1 MIELRY
7 ILVAVA
13 CVLIL
18 LISLITMKYR
28 KLLRAKG
35 VEMNKEE
42 VVGRLFLRKIRKLG
56 ESTDKEEPGEL
67 FKRLNKIMRDFFGEL
82 YEISYEFAYV
92 ELNEELIKKGV
103 EEETRDT
110 IIDYTMQMAQSE
122 YSSHRM
128 TEQEFYYLLGKSIKT
143 IEHVT
148 GRKEEE
154 PAGKKPE
161 DKQRHMIDTVFSV
174 WDVIRK
180 KIKEDAAPL
189 RKPAE
194 KAEKGKVPPEK
205 KPAEEPV
212 EKYKPKPE
220 VPPEGG
226 DKLEIPHKMEE
237 ELEKEMIIPKEDE
250 GKVDK
255 LRRLLVTAEM
265 SMKENKPRDAMDKY
279 IDLRVIY
286 DSLAPDLKI
295 KINPETR
302 RIISL
307 YNLLLKEYK
316 DVLTGKK

>member
-1 MIELRY
+1 MLELRY

-18 LISLITMKYR
+18 LISLITMRYR

-103 EEETRDT
+103 EEETRNT

-148 GRKEEE
+148 GHKEEE
-154 PAGKKPE
+154 PAGKTPE
-161 DKQRHMIDTVFSV
+161 DKPAEEKT
-174 WDVIRK
+174 
-180 KIKEDAAPL
+180 KEDAAPPK
-189 RKPAE
+189 KPEE
-194 KAEKGKVPPEK
+194 KAEKGKVPPER
-205 KPAEEPV
+205 
-212 EKYKPKPE
+212 
-220 VPPEGG
+220 G
-226 DKLEIPHKMEE
+226 DKLEIPHEMEE
-237 ELEKEMIIPKEDE
+237 ELEKEMIIPREDE

-286 DSLAPDLKI
+286 DSLAPNLKI